1 MREEIISSIQNLVN
15 YLKNKDYW
23 NDINSFCLYTD
34 EYLMSLSLL
43 FNTNS
48 YYTHTLDPEYP
59 LTFKFMPSEWYSET
73 IKLEEDEIL
82 YNNTFFKE
90 IEEELRKIQFGER
103 SKIPNL
109 YKQLIEAM
117 KYCISTGVFPKKE
130 SNIYLVMKSDNYNG
144 KDILKDNRE
153 LNSDKIN
160 SELKDFVKN
169 EL

>member
-1 MREEIISSIQNLVN
+1 MRILCLISS
-15 YLKNKDYW
+15 
-23 NDINSFCLYTD
+23 
-34 EYLMSLSLL
+34 

-59 LTFKFMPSEWYSET
+59 LNFLNSCLLEWYSET

-144 KDILKDNRE
+144 KDILKR
-153 LNSDKIN
+153 
-160 SELKDFVKN
+160 
-169 EL
+169 